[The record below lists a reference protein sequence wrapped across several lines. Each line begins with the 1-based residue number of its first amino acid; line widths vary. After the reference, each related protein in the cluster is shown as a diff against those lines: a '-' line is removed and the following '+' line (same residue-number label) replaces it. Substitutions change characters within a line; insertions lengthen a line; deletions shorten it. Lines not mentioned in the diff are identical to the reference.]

1 MQFFLIAPPI
11 IYVIWHWKKIGFAL
25 IAILTAASAAIPA
38 GLTYKYGWGASP
50 GVTGENEDRD
60 HPYMEWNYFKPW
72 CRFSPYIVG
81 IFLGYLLHI
90 TKGKPFKMS
99 KVANLWGWTIA
110 ATTGMA
116 IVYGLD
122 ISGAEFFNKKLS
134 MAENIIYGGFHRLAW
149 AIAISWVIFAC
160 SRGYGGWI
168 NELLSWS
175 AFVPL
180 SRISFIMYLLHVNVA
195 DFVFGMY
202 PSNLALTVTTAVIFE
217 LGVVGYTALLSV
229 FAYICLE
236 LPWLNTEKFIFGL
249 ILKPNKK

>member
-1 MQFFLIAPPI
+1 MHSLFLI
-11 IYVIWHWKKIGFAL
+11 

-110 ATTGMA
+110 AATGMA

-122 ISGAEFFNKKLS
+122 ISGGDFFSKKLS

-149 AIAISWVIFAC
+149 AIAVSWVIFAC
-160 SRGYGGWI
+160 SRGYGG
-168 NELLSWS
+168 L
-175 AFVPL
+175 
-180 SRISFIMYLLHVNVA
+180 
-195 DFVFGMY
+195 
-202 PSNLALTVTTAVIFE
+202 
-217 LGVVGYTALLSV
+217 
-229 FAYICLE
+229 
-236 LPWLNTEKFIFGL
+236 L
-249 ILKPNKK
+249 ILVLVG